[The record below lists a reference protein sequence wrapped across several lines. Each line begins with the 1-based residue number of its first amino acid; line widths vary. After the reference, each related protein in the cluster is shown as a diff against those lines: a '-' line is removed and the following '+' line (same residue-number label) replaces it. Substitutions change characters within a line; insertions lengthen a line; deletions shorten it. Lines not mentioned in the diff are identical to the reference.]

1 MAKSKRTAYDAP
13 YSGLFGDTN
22 QIRVIRQIVADPFG
36 SYKPKEL
43 EALIEASAPSVRG
56 VLKNLTCIGLLIKDV
71 RDRQH
76 PVYRV
81 DVDSPIYLALNFLAF
96 AIPDHKNST
105 HYMNDVIA
113 DYYDSELRVKY
124 ESCDLVIRNHSD
136 TEIITSD
143 FDQEVSDAYLK
154 RSKVSMEKIPIP
166 YTRELEEIYKSGQEH
181 ITNPHVMQRQRPQ
194 SAAAA

>member
-1 MAKSKRTAYDAP
+1 MAKNKRNAYDAP

-22 QIRVIRQIVADPFG
+22 QIRVIRQIIADPFG

-56 VLKNLTCIGLLIKDV
+56 VLKNLTRIGLLIKDV

-113 DYYDSELRVKY
+113 DYYDSELREQY
-124 ESCDLVIRNHSD
+124 ESCDLVIGNHSD
-136 TEIITSD
+136 KIINSD
-143 FDQEVSDAYLK
+143 FDQKASDAYLK
-154 RSKVSMEKIPIP
+154 RSNVLREKIPIP
-166 YTRELEEIYKSGQEH
+166 YARELEIYKSGPEY
-181 ITNPHVMQRQRPQ
+181 INNPHVTQRQMLQ
-194 SAAAA
+194 SEAAA